1 MILDI
6 PTAALE
12 TPYTYVVLETAEEQA
27 QLAAAKSSAKMPAK
41 KAMQASF
48 DDLLAED
55 PIQAS
60 PIHLSTAGLIQAG
73 HEAGVSDF
81 GVEMFTAAN
90 VSQGG
95 SKEKATNFCA
105 PSLGSSVQVGCAV
118 LVPFGGRKAVGF
130 VVGLNAE
137 APSGLDFSKLKA
149 VEEALGKPCF
159 TEIGAQCAQFLA

>member
-1 MILDI
+1 MKFASVILDI

-12 TPYTYVVLETAEEQA
+12 TPYTYVVLETAEEQT

-90 VSQGG
+90 VSQAA
-95 SKEKATNFCA
+95 SAR
-105 PSLGSSVQVGCAV
+105 SS
-118 LVPFGGRKAVGF
+118 
-130 VVGLNAE
+130 
-137 APSGLDFSKLKA
+137 
-149 VEEALGKPCF
+149 
-159 TEIGAQCAQFLA
+159 TE

>member
-1 MILDI
+1 MLPLILFNMKFASVILDI

-12 TPYTYVVLETAEEQA
+12 TPYTYVVLETAEEQT

-95 SKEKATNFCA
+95 SKEKASDSCA
-105 PSLGSSVQVGCAV
+105 ASLCSSVKVGCAV
-118 LVPFGGRKAVGF
+118 LVPLVG
-130 VVGLNAE
+130 V
-137 APSGLDFSKLKA
+137 
-149 VEEALGKPCF
+149 KPW
-159 TEIGAQCAQFLA
+159 ASWLV